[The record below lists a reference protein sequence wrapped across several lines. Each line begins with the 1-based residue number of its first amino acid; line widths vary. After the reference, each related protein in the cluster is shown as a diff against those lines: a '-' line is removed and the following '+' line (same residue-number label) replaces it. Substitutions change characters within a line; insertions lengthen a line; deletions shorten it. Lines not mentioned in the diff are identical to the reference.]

1 MWRRLDLKLY
11 VNSLVQKK
19 SACDL
24 AHPKHLAPKSSKQL
38 EYSLTCSMQ
47 RVFTDEA
54 AVLAEHL
61 KRQGLNRS
69 ARRDVV
75 VSTFLASDKH
85 LSVDDLYNLV
95 RRKSPG
101 IGRTTVYRTLKL
113 LESAGLAQAL
123 VLKGET
129 RFEREL
135 NRRHHDH
142 FICNECSAIFEFSS
156 DEIEALQEEE
166 ARKIDFRIEGHKHQV
181 FGRCSRCLASGRTKP

>member
-1 MWRRLDLKLY
+1 
-11 VNSLVQKK
+11 
-19 SACDL
+19 
-24 AHPKHLAPKSSKQL
+24 
-38 EYSLTCSMQ
+38 MQ
-47 RVFTDEA
+47 RVFADEID
-54 AVLAEHL
+54 VLNAHL
-61 KRQGLNRS
+61 KRRGLNRS
-69 ARRDVV
+69 SRRDVV
-75 VSTFLASDKH
+75 VSAFLGSNKH

-123 VLKGET
+123 VLQGET

-142 FICNECSAIFEFSS
+142 FICSVCGSIFEFSS

-166 ARKIDFRIEGHKHQV
+166 ARKIGFRIEGHKHQV
-181 FGRCSRCLASGRTKP
+181 YGKCAKCAPAGSK

>member
-1 MWRRLDLKLY
+1 
-11 VNSLVQKK
+11 
-19 SACDL
+19 
-24 AHPKHLAPKSSKQL
+24 
-38 EYSLTCSMQ
+38 MQ
-47 RVFTDEA
+47 RVFADEID
-54 AVLAEHL
+54 VLNAHL
-61 KRQGLNRS
+61 KRRGLNRS
-69 ARRDVV
+69 SRRDVV
-75 VSTFLASDKH
+75 VNAFLSSNKH

-123 VLKGET
+123 VLAGET

-142 FICNECSAIFEFSS
+142 FICSVCSSIFEFSS

-166 ARKIDFRIEGHKHQV
+166 ARKIGFHIEGHRHQV
-181 FGRCSRCLASGRTKP
+181 YGKFAKCALPGGR

>member
-1 MWRRLDLKLY
+1 
-11 VNSLVQKK
+11 
-19 SACDL
+19 
-24 AHPKHLAPKSSKQL
+24 
-38 EYSLTCSMQ
+38 MQ
-47 RVFTDEA
+47 RVFADETR
-54 AVLAEHL
+54 VLDEHL
-61 KRQGLNRS
+61 KREGLNRS

-75 VSTFLASDKH
+75 VNTFLSSNKH

-95 RRKSPG
+95 RRRSPG

-129 RFEREL
+129 FFEREL

-142 FICNECSAIFEFSS
+142 FICNSCNAIFEFTS

-166 ARKIDFRIEGHKHQV
+166 ARKIGFRIEGHKHQV
-181 FGRCSRCLASGRTKP
+181 FGTCEKCLAQAKESR

>member
-1 MWRRLDLKLY
+1 
-11 VNSLVQKK
+11 
-19 SACDL
+19 
-24 AHPKHLAPKSSKQL
+24 
-38 EYSLTCSMQ
+38 MQ
-47 RVFTDEA
+47 RVFDDEA
-54 AVLAEHL
+54 RVLDEHL
-61 KRQGLNRS
+61 KREGLNRS

-75 VSTFLASDKH
+75 VNTFLSSDKH

-95 RRKSPG
+95 RRRSPG

-129 RFEREL
+129 FFEREL

-142 FICNECSAIFEFSS
+142 FICNVCNAIFEFTS

-166 ARKIDFRIEGHKHQV
+166 AKKIGFRIEGHKHQV
-181 FGRCSRCLASGRTKP
+181 FGTCSKCLAQSKESR

>member
-1 MWRRLDLKLY
+1 
-11 VNSLVQKK
+11 
-19 SACDL
+19 
-24 AHPKHLAPKSSKQL
+24 
-38 EYSLTCSMQ
+38 MQ
-47 RVFTDEA
+47 RVF
-54 AVLAEHL
+54 AEESNALNAHL
-61 KRQGLNRS
+61 KLRGLNRS
-69 ARRDVV
+69 SRRDVV
-75 VSTFLASDKH
+75 VVAFLSSDKH

-142 FICNECSAIFEFSS
+142 FICSGCGAIFEFSS
-156 DEIEALQEEE
+156 DEIEALQDEE
-166 ARKIDFRIEGHKHQV
+166 ARKIGFLIEGHKHQV
-181 FGRCSRCLASGRTKP
+181 FGRCQKCLSEGKLKS